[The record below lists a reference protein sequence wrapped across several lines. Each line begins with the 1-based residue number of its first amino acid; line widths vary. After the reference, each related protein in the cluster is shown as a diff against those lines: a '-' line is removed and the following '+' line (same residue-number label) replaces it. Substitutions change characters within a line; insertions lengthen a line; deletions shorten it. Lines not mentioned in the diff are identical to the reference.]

1 MKSTHQFSL
10 ASMCLL
16 LVACVTVNVYFPAAA
31 AEKAADRFIR
41 DVYGE
46 QPGKITRP
54 APEQTPQS
62 GQPEVQT
69 PPQSSL
75 QPSLPLLGW
84 LLDSLVPEASAAAL
98 DISISSPG
106 INRLKA
112 AMRSRNRA
120 LAPFYNSGAV
130 GMTAN
135 GLLTLRNP
143 RAVGLKDRNRVKQ
156 LIADENRD
164 RNALYAEVA
173 RANGHPEWEPEIRAT
188 FASRWVGNAPRGWW
202 YQDGRGNWK
211 QK

>member
-1 MKSTHQFSL
+1 MKSTHQISL
-10 ASMCLL
+10 ASLCLL

-46 QPGKITRP
+46 PPGKSP
-54 APEQTPQS
+54 QQPQQQAPDSSQPEPQS
-62 GQPEVQT
+62 LNEQPARI
-69 PPQSSL
+69 
-75 QPSLPLLGW
+75 LGW
-84 LLDSLVPEASAAAL
+84 LLEGLVPTAEAASP

-112 AMRSRNRA
+112 AMKSRNRA
-120 LAPFYNSGAV
+120 LQPFYSNGAV

-135 GLLTLRNP
+135 GLLTLLNP
-143 RAVGLKDRNRVKQ
+143 KAVGLKDRNRVKQ
-156 LIADENRD
+156 LIAAENRD

-173 RANGHPEWEPEIRAT
+173 NANGHPEWQREIRAT

>member
-1 MKSTHQFSL
+1 MKSTHQISL
-10 ASMCLL
+10 ASLCLL

-46 QPGKITRP
+46 PAKQPGQQPR
-54 APEQTPQS
+54 QTPDS
-62 GQPEVQT
+62 SQPE
-69 PPQSSL
+69 PQSL
-75 QPSLPLLGW
+75 NERPGRILGW
-84 LLDSLVPEASAAAL
+84 LLEGLVPAAEAASP

-112 AMRSRNRA
+112 AMKSRNRT
-120 LAPFYNSGAV
+120 LRPFYDSGAV

-135 GLLTLRNP
+135 GLLTLRDP
-143 RAVGLKDRNRVKQ
+143 RAVGLKDRNRVKR

-173 RANGHPEWEPEIRAT
+173 SANGHPEWVREIRAT